1 MVLNRRWTVVVP
13 AGLAVPP
20 VGAVSL
26 VVLQPGAGALMTG
39 ALTGLAS
46 MSCMAVQGIAY
57 VRERHARERRSSLQ
71 LTEKRERTRE
81 RSRRKDR
88 EIQRSLARVNTRLDT
103 MSADLKRT
111 RDLISV
117 SGARLCD
124 LPRMDRRITASSEA
138 IENSYYQLE
147 SFVDIRMPLD
157 PGVPLPPMRGR
168 AASPDVLRS
177 AIGEI
182 LGDAGRAEERA
193 AGDRRLDDFP
203 ELARTHVRAEK
214 GADLL
219 RRAG

>member
-1 MVLNRRWTVVVP
+1 MVQNRRWTVVAP

-26 VVLQPGAGALMTG
+26 VVLQPGAGTLMTG

-46 MSCMAVQGIAY
+46 MSCMAVQRIA
-57 VRERHARERRSSLQ
+57 HARERRSSLQ

-81 RSRRKDR
+81 RSRRRKDS
-88 EIQRSLARVNTRLDT
+88 EIQRSLARGNTRLDT
-103 MSADLKRT
+103 MSADPKRT
-111 RDLISV
+111 RDLISM
-117 SGARLCD
+117 SGARLRD

-138 IENSYYQLE
+138 TENSYYQLE
-147 SFVDIRMPLD
+147 SFVDIRTLLD
-157 PGVPLPPMRGR
+157 SGVPLPPLRDW
-168 AASPDVLRS
+168 AASPDMPRS

-182 LGDAGRAEERA
+182 RDDAGRAEERA
-193 AGDRRLDDFP
+193 AGDRRPDDFP